1 MIIKNIQIYRTH
13 FKGKENYI
21 MELLQLKYFKT
32 VAEIGKISDAAQAL
46 FISAPALS
54 TSISRLEKELGVQL
68 FDRTNNK
75 IILNQKGQIF
85 LRYVNQIFTNLNCA
99 KTELRQS
106 MLSQG
111 QHVSIASVAST
122 QWVDMIT
129 AFSQE
134 YPHFSLLCTSINRI
148 ELANSGLSAQ
158 YSFLLA
164 AEDDIPVF
172 YTDKLESSFLFE
184 DHPVVMVHPE
194 HPIAQKESVDLRDL
208 LDETIFLPMQD
219 YPLYDHLVRLFEDC
233 AIPFPSGNA
242 YSHLATQQMVA
253 KGLGVAFATQHTAQ
267 TPSQSIKYIPIQN
280 TYQPWVS
287 RLYWRKNHTFTKD
300 EQIFKDFIENYYRT
314 LM

>member
-1 MIIKNIQIYRTH
+1 LT
-13 FKGKENYI
+13 

-32 VAEIGKISDAAQAL
+32 VAEMGKISDAAQAL

-75 IILNQKGQIF
+75 IILNQQGQIF

-106 MLSQG
+106 VMHQG

-134 YPHFSLLCTSINRI
+134 YPHFSLLCTSVNRM
-148 ELANSGLSAQ
+148 ELTNSGLSAQ
-158 YSFLLA
+158 HSFLLA

-172 YTDKLESSFLFE
+172 YAEKLESSFLFE
-184 DHPVVMVHPE
+184 DHPVVMVHPD
-194 HPIAQKESVDLRDL
+194 HPIAQKESVDLHSL
-208 LDETIFLPMQD
+208 LNETIFLPMQD
-219 YPLYDHLVRLFEDC
+219 FPLYDHLVKLFEEC
-233 AIPFPSGNA
+233 GIPFPAGNA
-242 YSHLATQQMVA
+242 YSHLATQQMAA
-253 KGLGVAFATQHTAQ
+253 KGLGVAFATQHTAR
-267 TPSQSIKYIPIQN
+267 TPSLSLRYMPIQN
-280 TYQPWVS
+280 NYKPWIS
-287 RLYWRKNHTFTKD
+287 RLYWRKNHAFTKD
-300 EQIFKDFIENYYRT
+300 ELIFKEFIENYYRA